1 MSGNSR
7 AGWHVTAVAVLVL
20 SFATNAGPQPSAA
33 TAEQLIAAV
42 LDARTTT
49 GFRIRAKLTRR
60 TDDRPDAE
68 VSRPLLITG
77 RREGRR
83 TAVVY
88 EEPGSRGRPGR
99 AVLVE
104 DHGDHRPFGTRIE
117 DSAAA
122 PLGAPGMMAPF
133 FDSDLSIEDVFEGFW
148 YWRSHTITGHETLD
162 RRRCVV
168 IEFRPDPGTQTHYT
182 RVVAWIA
189 SDLVL
194 PLRIELF
201 GPDGGREKRI
211 TAGRIV
217 KRDGRWSA
225 ARLIVEPAG
234 GRTRTVLEGTR
245 FERDLVLPASQFT
258 IDAILRRLR
267 ARD

>member
-1 MSGNSR
+1 MSGTSR
-7 AGWHVTAVAVLVL
+7 AGWQATALTVLVL
-20 SFATNAGPQPSAA
+20 SFTASAGRQLPAP

-49 GFRIRAKLTRR
+49 GFRIRAKLTR
-60 TDDRPDAE
+60 TGDRPDAD
-68 VSRPLLITG
+68 VSRQLLITG

-83 TAVVY
+83 TAVLY
-88 EEPGSRGRPGR
+88 EEPGSRARPGR

-104 DHGDHRPFGTRIE
+104 DHGDHRPFGTRFE
-117 DSAAA
+117 GSAAT
-122 PLGAPGMMAPF
+122 PLTAAGMTAPF

-148 YWRSHTITGHETLD
+148 YWRSRATLGHEAID
-162 RRRCVV
+162 RRPCVI
-168 IEFRPDPGTQTHYT
+168 IEFRPDPGTETRYT

-189 SDLVL
+189 SELAL
-194 PLRIELF
+194 PLRIEQF
-201 GPDGGREKRI
+201 GPDGAREKRM

-225 ARLIVEPAG
+225 ARLIVEPVGA
-234 GRTRTVLEGTR
+234 RTRTVLEGTR
-245 FERDLVLPASQFT
+245 FERNLVLPASQFT
-258 IDAILRRLR
+258 IDAISRRLR